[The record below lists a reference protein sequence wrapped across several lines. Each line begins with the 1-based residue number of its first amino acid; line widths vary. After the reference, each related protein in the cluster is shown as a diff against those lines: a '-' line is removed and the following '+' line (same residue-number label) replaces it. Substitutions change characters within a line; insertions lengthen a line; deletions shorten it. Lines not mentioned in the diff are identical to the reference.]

1 MGIQVG
7 QKVFEDTG
15 RVHGPS
21 NADLES
27 ERACK
32 IRFSEC
38 GKDKE
43 TDSPLEPP
51 EGTQLCQHLD
61 FSP

>member
-1 MGIQVG
+1 MGQGMQI
-7 QKVFEDTG
+7 
-15 RVHGPS
+15 
-21 NADLES
+21 LES

-32 IRFSEC
+32 IRFSES

-43 TDSPLEPP
+43 TDSPLETP